1 MAEGYAIRLSRLGL
15 RAVDG
20 VALTIGNVGSLITMA
35 TVADAP
41 KLPATLAVSP
51 NVSPKVS
58 AAQVGIAIWA
68 IAAC

>member
-1 MAEGYAIRLSRLGL
+1 MAKEYAIRLSRLGL

-35 TVADAP
+35 TVADASA
-41 KLPATLAVSP
+41 LPATPAVSP
-51 NVSPKVS
+51 NVST
-58 AAQVGIAIWA
+58 ARVGIAIWA